1 MTDDQYTFL
10 CLVDGEATPFP
21 VEIESCRTIGQLKDA
36 IKTALSPQ
44 FDDVTAKDLALWM
57 VSIPVMPKKERKKI
71 SLANVPSKEELD
83 ETDDVSDVFE
93 ETPPKK
99 TIHIIVQRAL
109 QVYATVPSRDL
120 TPLPGSLSDE
130 SRLGAPLSAT
140 SIPTRSIFYD
150 SVEEELALIIEDAN
164 RHHSWHTVD
173 TMDVETAQQE
183 KLGPFYKKP
192 LPYGASA
199 DSMNLAMLG
208 AVLDREPTSE
218 DNKALRQIV
227 DSDIKKTTGRSVVAM
242 VGRSGSGKTAT
253 VIDLARKHFV
263 VYCVCSSPRST
274 GQPEFQDRNFSTLA
288 KDVEQM
294 CQALPIPSSLK
305 QRLDND
311 SRLKRLAGDRVEL
324 DFLARLLFLQLLFNG
339 NAELT
344 PEQFFRE

>member
-109 QVYATVPSRDL
+109 Q
-120 TPLPGSLSDE
+120 
-130 SRLGAPLSAT
+130 AT